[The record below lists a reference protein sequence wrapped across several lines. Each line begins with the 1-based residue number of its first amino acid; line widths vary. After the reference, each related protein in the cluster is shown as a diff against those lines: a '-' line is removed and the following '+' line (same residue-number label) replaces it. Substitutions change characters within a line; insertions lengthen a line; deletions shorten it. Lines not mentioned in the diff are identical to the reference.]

1 MLKTNSYIIDYAKS
15 FGPISAIF
23 INLLSNYNSQ
33 LENGDIVLSRQEI
46 YNYTGLN
53 DSDQMRAE
61 SFLTKIG
68 IIKVKSF
75 KGNDLKNHYFLDES
89 KVDAL
94 KEKTLDNL
102 STMFGFDAM
111 SLSTSD
117 KNTKNVFTERQKK
130 ESKKDQLIKSL
141 KSSINV
147 EDSVLRQYLCDWI
160 DSVIER
166 GNTLTR
172 SAVKLN
178 IENLK
183 NFTTDPELAI
193 KVLKIA
199 IINGWRDLYWAIE
212 KVKPIKKSS
221 VSGNNFANYS
231 DIKGTKNNLMDEAF

>member
-1 MLKTNSYIIDYAKS
+1 MFKTNSYIVEYAKS

-23 INLLSNYNSQ
+23 INLLSSFNSQ
-33 LENGDIVLSRQEI
+33 LENGDIVLSREEI

-53 DSDQMRAE
+53 DADQMKAE
-61 SFLTKIG
+61 DFLMKLG
-68 IIKVKSF
+68 IIRVKPF

-89 KVDAL
+89 KVDIL

-102 STMFGFDAM
+102 STMFGFDVSAP
-111 SLSTSD
+111 LKT
-117 KNTKNVFTERQKK
+117 TAKNVFSERQKK
-130 ESKKDQLIKSL
+130 ENKKDQQIRSL
-141 KSSINV
+141 KSVINV
-147 EDSVLRQYLCDWI
+147 EDSVLHQYLCDWI

-172 SAVKLN
+172 AAVKLN

-183 NFTTDPELAI
+183 NFTTDQELAI

>member
-1 MLKTNSYIIDYAKS
+1 MFKTNSYIVEYAKS

-23 INLLSNYNSQ
+23 INLLSSFNSQ
-33 LENGDIVLSRQEI
+33 LENGDIVLSREEI

-53 DSDQMRAE
+53 DTDQMKAE
-61 SFLTKIG
+61 DFLMKLG
-68 IIKVKSF
+68 IIRIKSF

-89 KVDAL
+89 KVDIL

-102 STMFGFDAM
+102 STMFGLDVSVSFKTTA
-111 SLSTSD
+111 
-117 KNTKNVFTERQKK
+117 KNVFSERQKK
-130 ESKKDQLIKSL
+130 ENKKDQQIRSL
-141 KSSINV
+141 KSVINV
-147 EDSVLRQYLCDWI
+147 EDSVLHQYLCDWI

-172 SAVKLN
+172 AAVKLN
-178 IENLK
+178 IENLR
-183 NFTTDPELAI
+183 NFTTDQELAI

-221 VSGNNFANYS
+221 ASGNNFANYS